1 MTLPQL
7 SHFSLFLQSLNESG
21 YSTVEFGAPDLLVRC
36 SKKEK
41 GENHYCFF
49 KVEKGDANVY
59 DSRIVWRI
67 PSGIKAHV
75 DLVSTVTFTAA
86 LLSTLA
92 IVAASLYYS
101 NS

>member
-7 SHFSLFLQSLNESG
+7 HHFSLFLQSLNESG
-21 YSTVEFGAPDLLVRC
+21 YSAVEFGAPDMLVRC
-36 SKKEK
+36 STKEK
-41 GENHYCFF
+41 VENRYCFF
-49 KVEKGDANVY
+49 KLEKGDANVY
-59 DSRIVWRI
+59 DSRIVWKI
-67 PSGIKAHV
+67 PSGIKTHAN
-75 DLVSTVTFTAA
+75 LVSTVTFTVA